1 VTSGRSF
8 QAIGPA
14 LVAWTA
20 RLYNMTDDL
29 GVKTMLKG
37 RPARNLVPGQ
47 AGRLRTAELR
57 TSDQA
62 ARVASAHR
70 ERPLLAAGDR
80 GDGAG
85 IIGAVVNS
93 PIYLL
98 IIRIA
103 AFVGARTPAALR
115 RRRRPGKNTAR

>member
-62 ARVASAHR
+62 AGSLARIGSDLF
-70 ERPLLAAGDR
+70 LLLG
-80 GDGAG
+80 
-85 IIGAVVNS
+85 
-93 PIYLL
+93 
-98 IIRIA
+98 IA
-103 AFVGARTPAALR
+103 AMALALSARSSIALS
-115 RRRRPGKNTAR
+115 TY